1 MKQQNIRLQNI
12 FPFLVWIKKLQN
24 VDILKKDILAGITVA
39 LVLVPQSMA
48 YAGLAGLSIEV
59 GLYTAFVPVIIAGLF
74 GTSAQMSTGPITI
87 VSLMTATALAP
98 MALSEN
104 EYVVYASLLAF
115 MTGIFYM
122 LLGWLRMGIIVEFLS
137 HPVILGFTNAVA
149 LLTIFSQTPKLFGI
163 VVEKGSHFFEH
174 MTNLVTSIISGL
186 DIATSAVGLS
196 SIMFLLFLARFFPK
210 APRVLLLLILSISG
224 SYFFGYS
231 AHYSGSIIES
241 IPSSLPQFSLPFMS
255 EFTGNLSLNEFGKL
269 MLYSMIIGLIAF
281 TQTISV
287 AKFVGYRNKQKVSA
301 NKELMAQGLANV
313 SSSFFGGYGVA
324 GSFSKTAVNIRNGAS
339 TGFSSVV
346 TGCIVLL
353 TLLYLTPL
361 LYHLPLATL
370 AAIII
375 VAVMSMIKVT
385 PIFSAWKV
393 EKHDAFIAIFTGILT
408 LLLSPN
414 LERAI
419 LIGVILS
426 LALYIYRTMRPKI
439 GEVSLYKD
447 GEYRDHKLFGLK
459 TSKHISIVRVDG
471 DLYFANA
478 NYFEDEILNVVSDK
492 KKLKIII
499 LDLEWMNNID
509 SSGLQMLENLTDRLK
524 KMKIKI
530 FMTNVRVR
538 LTETF
543 HHTGFLERFGEK
555 HVYSSNEDVI
565 EHIRKK
571 LGKDIDTSMFL
582 EYRKDKHKTPELDK
596 KIIKKIDNF

>member
-1 MKQQNIRLQNI
+1 
-12 FPFLVWIKKLQN
+12 
-24 VDILKKDILAGITVA
+24 
-39 LVLVPQSMA
+39 
-48 YAGLAGLSIEV
+48 
-59 GLYTAFVPVIIAGLF
+59 
-74 GTSAQMSTGPITI
+74 
-87 VSLMTATALAP
+87 
-98 MALSEN
+98 
-104 EYVVYASLLAF
+104 
-115 MTGIFYM
+115 
-122 LLGWLRMGIIVEFLS
+122 
-137 HPVILGFTNAVA
+137 
-149 LLTIFSQTPKLFGI
+149 
-163 VVEKGSHFFEH
+163 
-174 MTNLVTSIISGL
+174 
-186 DIATSAVGLS
+186 
-196 SIMFLLFLARFFPK
+196 
-210 APRVLLLLILSISG
+210 
-224 SYFFGYS
+224 
-231 AHYSGSIIES
+231 
-241 IPSSLPQFSLPFMS
+241 
-255 EFTGNLSLNEFGKL
+255 
-269 MLYSMIIGLIAF
+269 MIIGLIAF

-287 AKFVGYRNKQKVSA
+287 AKFVGYKNKQKVSA
-301 NKELMAQGLANV
+301 NRELFAQGLANV

-324 GSFSKTAVNIRNGAS
+324 GSFSKTAVNLRNGAS

-353 TLLYLTPL
+353 TLLFLTPL

-375 VAVMSMIKVT
+375 VAVMSMIKIQ

-408 LLLSPN
+408 LILSPN

-478 NYFEDEILNVVSDK
+478 SYFEDEILNVVSEK

-509 SSGLQMLENLTDRLK
+509 SSGLQMLENLTDRLR
-524 KMKIKI
+524 KMGIKI
-530 FMTNVRVR
+530 YMTNVRVR
-538 LTETF
+538 LTEKF

-555 HVYSSNEDVI
+555 KVYSCIEDVI
-565 EHIRKK
+565 EHI
-571 LGKDIDTSMFL
+571 
-582 EYRKDKHKTPELDK
+582 
-596 KIIKKIDNF
+596 